1 MLNSEATG
9 RVSRGMIWTFLSFLT
24 QVLQSHFACT
34 NYSLSHMTACEERFS
49 KSTHHLNDYRT
60 LPHFVV
66 AAFSYCLQV
75 WLFATAI
82 NTFTFRLGQ
91 TKCHTNKSVC
101 HVLWPQRHRKLCFK
115 HQEDIQGA
123 SNQGCRIE
131 KCDTDSQLFCPCSI
145 FSITQ
150 ATLTIYPFNVV
161 ITNIIRYHPGISGQ
175 VNIWSSASRHYC
187 F

>member
-9 RVSRGMIWTFLSFLT
+9 QVSRGMIWTFLSFLT

-34 NYSLSHMTACEERFS
+34 NYSLSHMTACEEGFS

-91 TKCHTNKSVC
+91 SKCHTNKSVC
-101 HVLWPQRHRKLCFK
+101 HVLWPQRHQKLCFK
-115 HQEDIQGA
+115 HQENIQGTKA
-123 SNQGCRIE
+123 AELKNAIQI
-131 KCDTDSQLFCPCSI
+131 Q
-145 FSITQ
+145 
-150 ATLTIYPFNVV
+150 
-161 ITNIIRYHPGISGQ
+161 
-175 VNIWSSASRHYC
+175 SSFVHAPY
-187 F
+187 FQ

>member
-9 RVSRGMIWTFLSFLT
+9 QVSRGMIWTFLSFLT

-34 NYSLSHMTACEERFS
+34 NYSLSHMTACEEGFS

-91 TKCHTNKSVC
+91 SKCHTNKSVC

-115 HQEDIQGA
+115 HQEDIQGTKA
-123 SNQGCRIE
+123 AELKNAIQIQSYFVHAPYFQ
-131 KCDTDSQLFCPCSI
+131 
-145 FSITQ
+145 
-150 ATLTIYPFNVV
+150 
-161 ITNIIRYHPGISGQ
+161 
-175 VNIWSSASRHYC
+175 
-187 F
+187 